1 MNSSCRSV
9 TSICNDVIAV
19 TVSSAVSKF
28 DQVLVSDE
36 VLVTF
41 TSVVDTWSSLVIA
54 FLGIVCNVLTIIVF
68 AGLGFKD
75 TVNITMTVIA
85 FWDLVRVLCGAIH
98 RCYGPLSLLS
108 PTLGKSWQNITIP
121 NVNSLQNIASN
132 VAYVIGG
139 YVALERCLCISFPF
153 RVKSLMT
160 PKVTWLAC
168 SALSIIVITSLFP
181 SLFLLEIQWMKST
194 GQDELVAIYR
204 YSTFYF
210 TYGLAYMNFYKYF
223 NLLYPF
229 ISLSVMMVSTAIISY
244 ILRKSSSFRKKMLKT
259 PTTPKQGTQST
270 STLTKRDVQVVKML
284 LLVIMSYI
292 LVLVPR
298 VTTFMVQLF
307 EPEFIVLR
315 FYNNIFRLI
324 VGVILFLDFVN
335 SSSGLAIYYFMS
347 SKFRSR
353 LQWIIR
359 NAVIGCSC
367 STFK

>member
-1 MNSSCRSV
+1 MNSSCHSV
-9 TSICNDVIAV
+9 TSICYDVIAI

-36 VLVTF
+36 VLLTF

-108 PTLGKSWQNITIP
+108 PSLGKSWQNITIP
-121 NVNSLQNIASN
+121 NINSLQNIASN

-168 SALSIIVITSLFP
+168 SALSIIVLASLFP

-194 GQDELVAIYR
+194 GQYELKEDALNANNAQAGN
-204 YSTFYF
+204 T
-210 TYGLAYMNFYKYF
+210 KYVHTDQTRRPGGQ
-223 NLLYPF
+223 NA
-229 ISLSVMMVSTAIISY
+229 SVGHHELHTSPGTKSDHIHGPTA
-244 ILRKSSSFRKKMLKT
+244 RA
-259 PTTPKQGTQST
+259 
-270 STLTKRDVQVVKML
+270 
-284 LLVIMSYI
+284 
-292 LVLVPR
+292 R
-298 VTTFMVQLF
+298 VHRT
-307 EPEFIVLR
+307 
-315 FYNNIFRLI
+315 
-324 VGVILFLDFVN
+324 
-335 SSSGLAIYYFMS
+335 
-347 SKFRSR
+347 
-353 LQWIIR
+353 
-359 NAVIGCSC
+359 
-367 STFK
+367 